1 MKVHRANAFSELSKV
16 ASCAVLMVVFTGT
29 ALAHRGIAYAWIY
42 DGNNALVSPNYS
54 LNPSG
59 QTVTASLQS
68 TGVYLVTF
76 PGSGIGVGWDVQT
89 TAYGADSH
97 YCKTGSWGGEAVAVL
112 CFDVAGNAV
121 NTRFTVL
128 AISNS
133 NDKQISF
140 AWANQPTAAS
150 YSPDPNYAYN
160 TSGGA
165 ITISRSS
172 AGNYGV
178 VFAGLSGVGGTV
190 QITSYGPGNSSC
202 YSNGWGG
209 SSNFDAFVVCEDT
222 GGNPI
227 DEFFV
232 VAIIPH
238 GVAPPTVAFTWA
250 NNSSSLSYTPDA
262 TYTYNP
268 GGPVTV
274 VRNSPGNYS
283 VTFTGV
289 NATQIA
295 GGDVRATA
303 YATTIRCKVAS
314 WGSGGNTDMI
324 ANVVCFDLT
333 GTPADAIYQVLVIPP
348 PGFDFFT
355 VTPCRVIDTRNPP
368 GPLGGPALVAHAD
381 RSFTI
386 AGNCGIPATALA
398 VAFNFTVTQPT
409 AAGDLRIIP
418 GGSALPLV
426 STINWSAGQTR
437 ANNGIGALGP
447 SGDISVHLDQA
458 SGTVQFIADVTGYFQ

>member
-1 MKVHRANAFSELSKV
+1 MRILRATASSELSKV
-16 ASCAVLMVVFTGT
+16 LPWSVLMVFLAGT
-29 ALAHRGIAYAWIY
+29 ALAHQGIAYAWIF
-42 DGNNALVSPNYS
+42 DGNNALVSPTYS

-76 PGSGIGVGWDVQT
+76 SGSGIGVGWDVQT

-97 YCKTGSWGGEAVAVL
+97 YCKTDSWGGDVVAVR
-112 CFDVAGNAV
+112 CFDTAGNAV
-121 NTRFTVL
+121 NSRFTVL
-128 AISNS
+128 AISNA

-140 AWANQPTAAS
+140 AWASQPTTAS
-150 YSPDPNYAYN
+150 YSPDPSYAFN
-160 TSGGA
+160 SSGGA
-165 ITISRSS
+165 ITISRTS
-172 AGNYGV
+172 AGNYEV
-178 VFAGLSGVGGTV
+178 AFAGLNGVGGTV
-190 QITSYGPGNSSC
+190 QVTSYGLGNSSC
-202 YSNGWGG
+202 FSNGWGG

-222 GGNPI
+222 AGNPI
-227 DEFFV
+227 DGFFV
-232 VAIIPH
+232 IAIIPH

-250 NNSSSLSYTPDA
+250 NNSSSPSYTPDPL
-262 TYTYNP
+262 YTYNP

-274 VRNSPGNYS
+274 IRNSPGDYS

-289 NATQIA
+289 NSTQLP
-295 GGDVRATA
+295 GGDVRAVT
-303 YATTIRCKVAS
+303 YAATVRCKVVS
-314 WGSGGNTDMI
+314 WGSGGNTDMV

-333 GTPADAIYQVLVIPP
+333 GTPTDALYQVLVIPP
-348 PGFDFFT
+348 PGFEFFT

-368 GPLGGPALVAHAD
+368 GPLGGPALAAHSD
-381 RSFTI
+381 RSFI
-386 AGNCGIPATALA
+386 VAGNCGIPPSAQA

-409 AAGDLRIIP
+409 AAGDLRIVP

-447 SGDISVHLDQA
+447 SGDISVHVDQA